1 MYKEKVTKMN
11 IVNLQMWKNELKSR
25 MKLIENYD
33 NKIFKIL

>member
-1 MYKEKVTKMN
+1 MYKEKVIKMN

-25 MKLIENYD
+25 MKLIENYA

>member
-1 MYKEKVTKMN
+1 MYKEKVIKMN